1 MSPYLELTEFAE
13 TVNKLAIKSNESG
26 FEVRCIMPRFGVVN
40 ERRHRL
46 HEVVRL
52 SGINVAVDNDDFPL
66 QIKVASLPNARLQV
80 YFLDN
85 EDLFKRKSIFH
96 DEQEKW
102 FDDNGLRT
110 VFYCKGALET
120 VKKFGWPPD
129 VIHCSGWMTGL
140 IPLYLKTV
148 YKKEPVFA
156 NSKIIYSLTPNTFK
170 EKLGTTFVKKATISN
185 QIKEKD
191 MELFKEGTN
200 TALNRGA
207 AKYADAVVLAGEKL
221 EKKVVDEVKAEK
233 GKIILPYKKDNDDL
247 ADYLQLY
254 NQLLQIEYSPIAALN
269 RTFALAKA
277 RGKAAGIKE
286 AEKLQ
291 LNNNPFYFSL
301 LGNLYTDI
309 DNATALQHY
318 TTALEFANT
327 AADKQTI
334 GRHME
339 KIIHEIKISGK

>member
-1 MSPYLELTEFAE
+1 MLTKKRILFVANEMSPYLEVTEFAE
-13 TVNKLAIKSNESG
+13 IINKLAIKSNESG
-26 FEVRCIMPRFGVVN
+26 FEVRCIMPRFGVIN

-52 SGINVAVDNDDFPL
+52 SGINVSVNNDDYPL

-80 YFLDN
+80 YFLEN

-156 NSKIIYSLTPNTFK
+156 HSKVVFTIGQNTFK
-170 EKLGTTFVKKATISN
+170 EKLDADFLKIANIHAN
-185 QIKEKD
+185 IKDKD
-191 MELFKEGTN
+191 LEPYKEMNN
-200 TALNRGA
+200 TALFRGGA
-207 AKYADAVVLAGEKL
+207 TYADAITFGAEKVDKKL
-221 EKKVVDEVKAEK
+221 VDEFGKVRGKKVLSFNAES
-233 GKIILPYKKDNDDL
+233 DL
-247 ADYLQLY
+247 TDYLQLY
-254 NQLLQIEYSPIAALN
+254 
-269 RTFALAKA
+269 
-277 RGKAAGIKE
+277 
-286 AEKLQ
+286 
-291 LNNNPFYFSL
+291 
-301 LGNLYTDI
+301 TD
-309 DNATALQHY
+309 LS
-318 TTALEFANT
+318 
-327 AADKQTI
+327 K
-334 GRHME
+334 
-339 KIIHEIKISGK
+339 